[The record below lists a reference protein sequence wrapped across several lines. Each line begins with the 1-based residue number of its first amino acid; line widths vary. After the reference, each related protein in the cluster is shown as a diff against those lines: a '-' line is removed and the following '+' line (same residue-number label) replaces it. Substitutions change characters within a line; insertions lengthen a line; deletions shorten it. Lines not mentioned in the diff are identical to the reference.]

1 MKTKILVSVV
11 AVFFIIVGNA
21 FAVSFDYAGS
31 PMEDVDTYG
40 KSLLYLNVTD
50 TGTISDLN
58 VSLVVSGPFV
68 DDLIIRLFHNDFT
81 YNHRYLYIGQHD
93 DPEGSEQSYINATF
107 DDQASNQYPVMGT
120 VEGVFKPLGPLS
132 LYNGE
137 DISGTWILVFNDLHN
152 IGDGND
158 VLAWSISGTTEAV
171 PEPSTMLLLGL
182 GLLGLATV
190 RRKIKK

>member
-21 FAVSFDYAGS
+21 FAVPFDYAGS

-58 VSLVVSGPFV
+58 VSLVVSDPYV
-68 DDLIIRLFHNDFT
+68 DDFYVRLYHDGIVS
-81 YNHRYLYIGQHD
+81 RLYTGGRD
-93 DPEGSEQSYINATF
+93 DIQDSFINATF
-107 DDQASNQYPVMGT
+107 DDQASSNYPTGT
-120 VEGVFKPLGPLS
+120 VYGTFKPYTPLS
-132 LYNGE
+132 VFNG
-137 DISGTWILVFNDLHN
+137 DDLSGTWILALWDSYVPDN
-152 IGDGND
+152 GND
-158 VLAWSISGTTEAV
+158 VLYWGISGTTEAV

-182 GLLGLATV
+182 GLLGVAGV